1 MQLEFF
7 FSSWLCTY
15 QMQTHTCTHKTKK
28 IVVVGCAW
36 RFGGGEQ
43 PRDCEWCGSRRC
55 ELATTRGGTA
65 APPAP
70 RDFLLC
76 RAVVV
81 QIGWDSPGESL
92 AGFLLVMMTTASK
105 GVVLLVGGVI
115 LEPFP
120 SARVSPGESH
130 VHLLDERRRRLWRR
144 YLFEGI
150 VGGDTSW
157 PGGGRPPVAWRDGLV

>member
-1 MQLEFF
+1 MVDEI
-7 FSSWLCTY
+7 SSRWWWMGLRGAARGRARWSSAAHGVLAAASGAAT
-15 QMQTHTCTHKTKK
+15 
-28 IVVVGCAW
+28 V
-36 RFGGGEQ
+36 
-43 PRDCEWCGSRRC
+43 WCGTRRC
-55 ELATTRGGTA
+55 ELATMRGGTA

-76 RAVVV
+76 GAVVV
-81 QIGWDSPGESL
+81 QIGWDSSCESL

-120 SARVSPGESH
+120 SARVSPGESL
-130 VHLLDERRRRLWRR
+130 VHLLDERWRRLWRR
-144 YLFEGI
+144 YLLEGI

-157 PGGGRPPVAWRDGLV
+157 PGGGRPSVAWRDGLV